1 MKREYEKYKNGF
13 TKVPEYIVNAMQGLA
28 YWIGYKKCL
37 YNYYPLSECAIVSEF
52 SSLLQSGANE
62 DEIVLCERQYCNFFT
77 EENIP
82 EDVDGKRVDLTVAE
96 LENNHNQNEVHNIL
110 AHDNKQEKG
119 FLRDKAK
126 VVFEVKLHRS
136 SRTLIDND
144 FKRLKK
150 IKDANEAIVTYLLLV
165 PEHEVPE
172 EFVDISSGHGKKD
185 YQLTNN
191 RHNDENAPHIHVSK
205 VRYVLNQKLDAPQLK
220 GWISQTL
227 DSDEADVDE
236 AIKDQIDFISS
247 KMLSRGAFVCLIEV
261 V

>member
-96 LENNHNQNEVHNIL
+96 LENNHN
-110 AHDNKQEKG
+110 
-119 FLRDKAK
+119 
-126 VVFEVKLHRS
+126 
-136 SRTLIDND
+136 
-144 FKRLKK
+144 
-150 IKDANEAIVTYLLLV
+150 
-165 PEHEVPE
+165 
-172 EFVDISSGHGKKD
+172 
-185 YQLTNN
+185 
-191 RHNDENAPHIHVSK
+191 
-205 VRYVLNQKLDAPQLK
+205 
-220 GWISQTL
+220 
-227 DSDEADVDE
+227 
-236 AIKDQIDFISS
+236 
-247 KMLSRGAFVCLIEV
+247 
-261 V
+261 

>member
-1 MKREYEKYKNGF
+1 MKREYETYQNGF

-37 YNYYPLSECAIVSEF
+37 YNYYSLSELAIVSEF
-52 SSLLQSGANE
+52 SSLLQSGANQN
-62 DEIVLCERQYCNFFT
+62 EIVLCERQYCNFFT
-77 EENIP
+77 EKNIP
-82 EDVDGKRVDLTVAE
+82 KDVNKQRADLTVAE
-96 LENNHNQNEVHNIL
+96 LENFGSEVHCVL
-110 AHDNKQEKG
+110 ADENKQKIG

-126 VVFEVKLHRS
+126 VVFEVKLHS
-136 SRTLIDND
+136 SSKTLIND
-144 FKRLKK
+144 DIQWLKK
-150 IKDANEAIVTYLLLV
+150 IKDANESIVTYLLLV
-165 PEHEVPE
+165 SENEIPE